1 MWCCYYFNFGA
12 NRPIFVLLCPQ
23 IKNQASQEEEFGD
36 ALVEEIKRQL
46 ETEEIPQAQVDSIKP
61 PLVRHDS
68 VRSSVPVKE
77 SVTTS
82 MSRSLSCLSVQSVS
96 STHSEQ
102 RGTPTQ
108 TNESSPQQ
116 SAGQEEA
123 AQIPNEKVTESARKK
138 VKKGLKKASSRE
150 VVSAGDATM
159 SLEEVKN
166 ALNIPAGPLKDFV
179 DLLWQE
185 NQMLK
190 ETVAKME
197 KASYTFLAPMC
208 LCFGL
213 TCCSLFPFPFLK
225 KAKREKKAEKAASK
239 Q

>member
-1 MWCCYYFNFGA
+1 M
-12 NRPIFVLLCPQ
+12 
-23 IKNQASQEEEFGD
+23 
-36 ALVEEIKRQL
+36 
-46 ETEEIPQAQVDSIKP
+46 
-61 PLVRHDS
+61 
-68 VRSSVPVKE
+68 RSSVPVKE
-77 SVTTS
+77 TVTT
-82 MSRSLSCLSVQSVS
+82 MSRSSCLSVHSVS

-108 TNESSPQQ
+108 TNDPSPQQ
-116 SAGQEEA
+116 SVGHEEA
-123 AQIPNEKVTESARKK
+123 AQISKEKVTESARKK
-138 VKKGLKKASSRE
+138 IKKGLKKAISRE

-197 KASYTFLAPMC
+197 KASH
-208 LCFGL
+208 LCFCLSVCPFEL
-213 TCCSLFPFPFLK
+213 TCCSPLPIPL
-225 KAKREKKAEKAASK
+225 
-239 Q
+239 